1 VTATSATG
9 PVPAD
14 PSTPTAQL
22 AAIGAPV
29 DGAPAPVDR
38 DGTGGLLRNNLV
50 VAAGTALSRVTGLA
64 RVAAFGYVIGQTA
77 LADAYRIGNE
87 TPNIVYEVLLGG
99 VVSATFVP
107 LFTGFKERDDEEST
121 NVVVTLAMIGL
132 LVITVIALFAAPL
145 IFGLYTLNS
154 AEGIDADQ
162 FHAVGTTLT
171 RIFLIQIFFYGA
183 TGVANALLQSRR
195 RFFAAAWAPIVSN
208 LVIIATLLSIP
219 RAGEEDFTLADV
231 LEDDRLRWTL
241 GLGATLGIIA
251 MTLVLVPAIKRAGIR
266 LRPRLQLRHP
276 AVRQVLVMS
285 GWTVGY
291 VAANQVSVIIVR
303 NLADPGSGDAAAY
316 FDAFTFFIFPYGLLG
331 VSIATTF
338 VPDLARSVVRR
349 DKPSFLAQSS
359 LGLRMTALLTLPA
372 GVLIFVLRRPIIGA
386 FLQHGQYQPAD
397 ALDTS
402 NALAGFAL
410 GLVGLSVYVFAL
422 RGFYAHQDTR
432 TPFVINVVENVVN
445 IGLALAL
452 VGAFGVFGLTLAFA
466 LAYLVTSVWAIQV
479 LSYKVPGYPV
489 AEVFASFWRM
499 IVAGALG
506 GEAAYVVA
514 DLIGS
519 GAGRDVGMVA
529 LWRVIIASVVGI
541 AVYVAVLL
549 ALRAPELATIRAR
562 LTRRRA

>member
-1 VTATSATG
+1 MTTTAAS
-9 PVPAD
+9 VPAD
-14 PSTPTAQL
+14 PTPTA
-22 AAIGAPV
+22 AMATATSSS
-29 DGAPAPVDR
+29 DGS
-38 DGTGGLLRNNLV
+38 GGLLRNNLV
-50 VAAGTALSRVTGLA
+50 VATGTALSRVTGLA

-121 NVVVTLAMIGL
+121 DVVVTLAMVGL
-132 LVITVIALFAAPL
+132 LFITIIAFFAAPL
-145 IFGLYTLNS
+145 IFRLYTLDP
-154 AEGIDADQ
+154 AEGVDVDQ
-162 FHAVGTTLT
+162 FRAVGTTLT
-171 RIFLIQIFFYGA
+171 RIFLVQIFFYGA
-183 TGVANALLQSRR
+183 TGVANALLQSRK
-195 RFFAAAWAPIVSN
+195 RFFAAAWSPIVSN
-208 LVIIATLLSIP
+208 VVIIATLLSIP
-219 RAGEEDFTLADV
+219 RAGEQDFGLEDV
-231 LEDDRLRWTL
+231 LTDARLRWTL
-241 GLGATLGIIA
+241 GLGATLGIVA
-251 MTLVLVPAIKRAGIR
+251 MAAVLVPAIKRAGIR
-266 LRPRLQLRHP
+266 LRPRFNLHHP
-276 AVRQVLVMS
+276 VVRRVLIMS

-349 DKPSFLAQSS
+349 DKPAFLAQSS

-386 FLQHGQYQPAD
+386 FLQHGQYEPAD

-432 TPFVINVVENVVN
+432 TPFVINVVENILN
-445 IGLALAL
+445 IVLAL
-452 VGAFGVFGLTLAFA
+452 VLVGRYGVLGLTLAFA
-466 LAYLVTSVWAIQV
+466 LAYLITSVWAIQV

-489 AEVFASFWRM
+489 RQVFASFWRM

-506 GEAAYVVA
+506 GEAAWVVA
-514 DLIGS
+514 ELMSTGPAS
-519 GAGRDVGMVA
+519 DVGMAA
-529 LWRVIIASVVGI
+529 LWRVVVASAVGI
-541 AVYVAVLL
+541 AVYAGVLL
-549 ALRAPELATIRAR
+549 LLRAPELATIRAK
-562 LTRRRA
+562 LTRRPA